1 MDLQLTNCPAI
12 VFGGGGGIGCH
23 IARTLAGEG
32 VRVAIADRNEQAARN
47 AAAEL
52 GGGAFGIGCDLSDR
66 AQVQTAVQRAIEQF
80 GGLKICVQAVGLTLA
95 NYLPD
100 ITERDVDLTFNVN
113 MRGSVWVAQAAVEP
127 MRRGGYGRLIF
138 IGSGS
143 GMKGSAG
150 LSVYSASKFFL
161 RGLAQAV
168 GLEAGPAGVTSNV
181 ICPSDVYPE
190 GDAPAM
196 TWQDP
201 ALVRISCEK
210 EGAADLNALKQK
222 RIAKNPSRRACTPAD
237 VAHLAAFLCS
247 PLAGFINAQTIGLN
261 GGGLPT

>member
-1 MDLQLTNCPAI
+1 MDLHLQNHPAI

-23 IARTLAGEG
+23 IARALATEG
-32 VRVAIADRNEQAARN
+32 ARVAIADRNEQAARD
-47 AAAEL
+47 AAKQL
-52 GGGAFGIGCDLSDR
+52 GGDAIGIGCDLSDR
-66 AQVQTAVQRAIEQF
+66 AQVRKAVDQVVDRF

-100 ITERDVDLTFNVN
+100 IGDRDTDITFNVN
-113 MRGSVWVAQAAVEP
+113 MRGSLWVAQAAVEP
-127 MRRGGYGRLIF
+127 MRKGGYGRLLF

-150 LSVYSASKFFL
+150 LSVYSASKFFI

-168 GLEAGPAGVTSNV
+168 GLEVGPEGVTSNV

-201 ALVRISCEK
+201 ALVQISCAK
-210 EGAADLNALKQK
+210 EGAANLEQLKNK
-222 RIAKNPSRRACTPAD
+222 RISKNPSRRACTASD
-237 VAHLAAFLCS
+237 VANLAAFLCS

>member
-1 MDLQLTNCPAI
+1 MDLQLKDHSAI

-23 IARTLAGEG
+23 IARTLAVEG
-32 VRVAIADRNEQAARN
+32 ARVAVADRNEQAARI
-47 AAAEL
+47 AADAL
-52 GGGAFGIGCDLSDR
+52 GGGAIGIGCDLSDR
-66 AQVQTAVQRAIEQF
+66 GQVANAVACAAQQF
-80 GGLKICVQAVGLTLA
+80 GGLKICVQAVGLTIA

-100 ITERDVDLTFNVN
+100 ISDRDVDLTFNVN
-113 MRGSVWVAQAAVEP
+113 MRGSLWVAQAAVEP
-127 MRRGGYGRLIF
+127 MRKGGYGRLIF

-161 RGLAQAV
+161 RGLSQAV
-168 GLEAGPAGVTSNV
+168 GLEAGPSGVTCNV
-181 ICPSDVYPE
+181 VCPSDVYPE

-196 TWQDP
+196 TWSDP

-210 EGAADLNALKQK
+210 EGAANLDELKRK
-222 RIAKNPSRRACTPAD
+222 RVSKNPSRRACTPDD
-237 VAHLAAFLCS
+237 VAYLTAFLCS
-247 PLAGFINAQTIGLN
+247 PLAGFINAQTIAVN

>member
-1 MDLQLTNCPAI
+1 MA
-12 VFGGGGGIGCH
+12 
-23 IARTLAGEG
+23 AEG
-32 VRVAIADRNEQAARN
+32 ARVAIADRNGQAADRM
-47 AAAEL
+47 AASL
-52 GGGAFGIGCDLSDR
+52 GGDAFGIACDLADR
-66 AQVQTAVQRAIEQF
+66 AAVQAAVRAAVERL
-80 GGLKICVQAVGLTLA
+80 GGLRICVQAVGLTIA

-100 ITERDVDLTFNVN
+100 ISDRDVDITFNVN
-113 MRGSVWVAQAAVEP
+113 MRGSLWVAQAAAEP
-127 MRRGGYGRLIF
+127 MRQSGYGRMLF

-150 LSVYSASKFFL
+150 LSVYSASKFFI

-168 GLEAGPAGVTSNV
+168 GLEVGPAGVTCNV

-201 ALVRISCEK
+201 TLVRISCEK
-210 EGAADLNALKQK
+210 EGAADLDALKKK
-222 RIAKNPSRRACTPAD
+222 RVAKNPARRTCTADD
-237 VAHLAAFLCS
+237 VANLAAYLCS

>member
-1 MDLQLTNCPAI
+1 MDLRLKDETAL
-12 VFGGGGGIGCH
+12 VFGGGGGIGAH
-23 IARTLAGEG
+23 IAKVLAAEG
-32 VRVAIADRNEQAARN
+32 ARVAVADRNGEAAESVAAR
-47 AAAEL
+47 L
-52 GGGAFGIGCDLSDR
+52 GNGGLGVACDLSDR
-66 AQVQTAVQRAIEQF
+66 ASVQAAVAKTVAVF
-80 GGLKICVQAVGLTLA
+80 GGLRICVQAVGLTIA

-100 ITERDVDLTFNVN
+100 VTDRDVDLTFNVN
-113 MRGSVWVAQAAVEP
+113 MRGSLWAAQAAVEP
-127 MRRGGYGRLIF
+127 MINGGYGRLLF

-168 GLEAGPAGVTSNV
+168 GLEFGPSGITCNV
-181 ICPSDVYPE
+181 VCPSDVYPE
-190 GDAPAM
+190 GDTPAM

-201 ALVRISCEK
+201 TLLKISCDK
-210 EGAADLNALKQK
+210 EGAADLDALKTK
-222 RIAKNPSRRACTPAD
+222 RVAKNPARRACTADD
-237 VAHLAAFLCS
+237 VANLAAYLCS

>member
-1 MDLQLTNCPAI
+1 MDLKLQGQPAI

-32 VRVAIADRNEQAARN
+32 ARVAVADRNEQAARSAAEQLG
-47 AAAEL
+47 AAAL
-52 GGGAFGIGCDLSDR
+52 AIGCDLSNR
-66 AQVQTAVQRAIEQF
+66 EQVQAAVTQTMERF
-80 GGLKICVQAVGLTLA
+80 GGLNICVQAVGLTIA

-100 ITERDVDLTFNVN
+100 INERDVNTTFDVN
-113 MRGSVWVAQAAVEP
+113 MRGSLWVAQAAVEA
-127 MRRGGYGRLIF
+127 MRKGSYGRLIF

-168 GLEAGPAGVTSNV
+168 GLEAGPAGVTCNV
-181 ICPSDVYPE
+181 ICPSDVYPD

-201 ALVRISCEK
+201 NLVRISCEK
-210 EGAADLNALKQK
+210 EGAASLEELKRK
-222 RIAKNPSRRACTPAD
+222 RVAKNPSRRACSADD
-237 VAHLAAFLCS
+237 VAQLAAFLCS
-247 PLAGFINAQTIGLN
+247 PLAGFINAQTIAVN

>member
-1 MDLQLTNCPAI
+1 MDLQLNNSPAI
-12 VFGGGGGIGCH
+12 VFGGAGGIGCH
-23 IARTLAGEG
+23 IARTLAAEG
-32 VRVAIADRNEQAARN
+32 ARVAVADRDEQAARKV
-47 AAAEL
+47 AADL
-52 GGGAFGIGCDLSDR
+52 GGEAFGIGCDLSDR
-66 AQVQTAVQRAIEQF
+66 TQVQAAVQRTVEQF
-80 GGLKICVQAVGLTLA
+80 DGLNICVQAVGLTIA

-100 ITERDVDLTFNVN
+100 ITDRDVDLTFDVN
-113 MRGSVWVAQAAVEP
+113 MRGSIWVAQAAVEP
-127 MRRGGYGRLIF
+127 MRQTGYGRLIF

-150 LSVYSASKFFL
+150 LGVYSASKFFL

-168 GLEAGPAGVTSNV
+168 GLEVGPAGVTCNV

-201 ALVRISCEK
+201 TLVKISCEK
-210 EGAADLNALKQK
+210 EGAADLEALKQK
-222 RIAKNPSRRACTPAD
+222 RIAKNPSRRACTAND
-237 VAHLAAFLCS
+237 VANLAAFLCS
-247 PLAGFINAQTIGLN
+247 PLSGFINAQTIGLN

>member
-1 MDLQLTNCPAI
+1 MDLQLKDHAAI

-23 IARTLAGEG
+23 IARVLGAEG
-32 VRVAIADRNEQAARN
+32 ARVAIADRDE
-47 AAAEL
+47 AAACREAERI
-52 GGGAFGIGCDLSDR
+52 GGGAFGMACDLSDR
-66 AQVQTAVQRAIEQF
+66 SQVRAAVDRTVERF
-80 GGLKICVQAVGLTLA
+80 GRLQICVQSVGLTLA

-100 ITERDVDLTFNVN
+100 ISDRDVDITFSVN
-113 MRGSVWVAQAAVEP
+113 MRGSLWVAQAAVEP
-127 MRRGGYGRLIF
+127 MRQGGYGRLVF

-150 LSVYSASKFFL
+150 LSVYSASKFFI

-168 GLEAGPAGVTSNV
+168 GLEVGPAGVTCNV
-181 ICPSDVYPE
+181 VCPSDVYPE
-190 GDAPAM
+190 GDAPAQ

-201 ALVRISCEK
+201 TLVRISCEK
-210 EGAADLNALKQK
+210 EGVADLDELRRK
-222 RIAKNPSRRACTPAD
+222 RIAKNPLRRACTVQD
-237 VAHLAAFLCS
+237 VASLTAFLCS